1 MARTECGSFQRGS
14 SRGAKS
20 GFLCLREWDLLFLR
34 HSAENILGHA
44 AARGEIGPDTF
55 PLLGCADLLFCPP
68 HRATALH
75 RVWESLDTTTCARA
89 PRKCAS
95 SWARTLASRFSRMA
109 SPAHK
114 REVSQFRTCHSCD
127 RIGCHHQA
135 QLSQANKKQAGR
147 QEGIFFPANL
157 SNSHQSLIGLR
168 GRHSHV
174 FVVASSDRAN
184 GARHV

>member
-1 MARTECGSFQRGS
+1 M
-14 SRGAKS
+14 
-20 GFLCLREWDLLFLR
+20 FLR
-34 HSAENILGHA
+34 HSAENIAGHA
-44 AARGEIGPDTF
+44 AARVEIGPDTF

-75 RVWESLDTTTCARA
+75 RVWDSLDTTTCARA

-95 SWARTLASRFSRMA
+95 SWARTCFSLFSHRPRTKERFHNSGRATLAIGSDAIIRLNSVRQTRSR
-109 SPAHK
+109 
-114 REVSQFRTCHSCD
+114 
-127 RIGCHHQA
+127 
-135 QLSQANKKQAGR
+135 QAGR